1 MPQKRAGTALRLGN
15 ERKLDDLSYN
25 GSRIQ
30 RLGTRAV
37 KFHVNQTYKERRCAY
52 EGKLGETF
60 ATPRT
65 VFLLSLANPIQR
77 LLQEYRKVSPSPH
90 LAEHFKLHDEQ
101 RCLQEG
107 GDR

>member
-1 MPQKRAGTALRLGN
+1 MVR
-15 ERKLDDLSYN
+15 
-25 GSRIQ
+25 SRIQ
-30 RLGTRAV
+30 GLGTRAV

-90 LAEHFKLHDEQ
+90 LAEHFKLYDER